1 MGKVFGNKKV
11 KSSYFMSVA
20 QNSHLTNKP
29 EANGGAHF
37 TLPRPLSISALFYGY
52 LKLRKK
58 SKNGFVVTPETAC
71 KDS

>member
-29 EANGGAHF
+29 EADGGAHF
-37 TLPRPLSISALFYGY
+37 TPPAPLHQCSVLGVFKA
-52 LKLRKK
+52 KK
-58 SKNGFVVTPETAC
+58 EVKKRICGHT
-71 KDS
+71 